1 MERSD
6 GTSAAVAGGVGVAP
20 HRVDGVTV
28 THDEKVVRE
37 FSKQAAG
44 FADPRL
50 NTGFTLH
57 LERLVRFM
65 EPELDLDD
73 VVLEV
78 AAGTG
83 MVSRAIARRVRHAT
97 ALDLT
102 PAMLEEGKREAD
114 HAGLVN
120 VTFTH
125 GDATALPY
133 LDRSF
138 TLVVTRFSLHQVADA
153 EAVVREMA
161 RVSRPGAAVI
171 IADIVRPE
179 GLDGDPDRIER
190 LRDPSHGTLLTADAI
205 RGLLADAGTEPK
217 RSDTFDFV
225 RPVAPWLEFS
235 QTPGDVA
242 AQIRRELEEELAGG
256 PATGMRPALVD
267 GELHFTHTLHFHHA
281 IAG

>member
-1 MERSD
+1 M
-6 GTSAAVAGGVGVAP
+6 
-20 HRVDGVTV
+20 TV

-44 FADPRL
+44 FADPSR
-50 NTGFTLH
+50 NGAFTRH
-57 LERLVRFM
+57 LDRLVRFV
-65 EPELDLDD
+65 EPELDLED

-83 MVSRAIARRVRHAT
+83 IVSRAIARRVRHVT

-102 PAMLEEGKREAD
+102 PAMLAEGKRGAD
-114 HAGLVN
+114 RDGLTN

-138 TLVVTRFSLHQVADA
+138 TLVMTRFSLHQTADPA
-153 EAVVREMA
+153 AVVAEMA
-161 RVSRPGAAVI
+161 RVSRPGAALVV
-171 IADIVRPE
+171 ADLVRPE
-179 GLDGDPDRIER
+179 GAEGDPDRIER
-190 LRDPSHGTLLTADAI
+190 LRDPSHGTVLTEARIADLVA
-205 RGLLADAGTEPK
+205 AAGAEVKRTE
-217 RSDTFDFV
+217 TFDHV
-225 RPVAPWLEFS
+225 RPLDPWLEFS
-235 QTPGDVA
+235 GTPAEAA

-256 PATGMRPALVD
+256 PATGMRPSVMD
-267 GELHFTHTLHFHHA
+267 GVLHFTHTLLFQQA

>member
-1 MERSD
+1 M
-6 GTSAAVAGGVGVAP
+6 A
-20 HRVDGVTV
+20 V

-50 NTGFTLH
+50 NVAFTRH

-65 EPELDLDD
+65 EPELDLED

-83 MVSRAIARRVRHAT
+83 IVSRAIARRVRHVT

-102 PAMLEEGKREAD
+102 PAMLAEGKRDAD
-114 HAGLVN
+114 HAGLMN
-120 VTFTH
+120 VTFTR

-138 TLVVTRFSLHQVADA
+138 TLVVTRFSLHQVADP
-153 EAVVREMA
+153 EAVVTEMA
-161 RVSRPGAAVI
+161 RVSRPGAALI
-171 IADIVRPE
+171 IADLVRPD

-190 LRDPSHGTLLTADAI
+190 LRDPSHGTALTEERI
-205 RGLLADAGTEPK
+205 AGFVTAAGAEVK
-217 RSDTFDFV
+217 RAERFDYV
-225 RPVAPWLEFS
+225 RPLDPWLEFA
-235 QTPGDVA
+235 QTPPDDA
-242 AQIRRELEEELAGG
+242 AQIRRELEDELAGG
-256 PATGMRPALVD
+256 PPTGMRPSRTDD
-267 GELHFTHTLHFHHA
+267 GVLHFTHSYLFQQA

>member
-1 MERSD
+1 M
-6 GTSAAVAGGVGVAP
+6 
-20 HRVDGVTV
+20 

-50 NTGFTLH
+50 NVALTLH
-57 LERLVRFM
+57 MDRLVRFM
-65 EPELDLDD
+65 EPELDLED

-83 MVSRAIARRVRHAT
+83 LVSRAIARRVRHVT

-102 PAMLEEGKREAD
+102 PAMLAEGKRAVD
-114 HAGLVN
+114 RCGVTN

-125 GDATALPY
+125 GDATVLPY

-138 TLVVTRFSLHQVADA
+138 TLVVTRFSLHQVADPA
-153 EAVVREMA
+153 AVVKEMV

-171 IADIVRPE
+171 IADLVRPD

-190 LRDPSHGTLLTADAI
+190 LRDPSHGTLLTEDGIAALVGAAGAEVKRTDRFDVI
-205 RGLLADAGTEPK
+205 RPLG
-217 RSDTFDFV
+217 
-225 RPVAPWLEFS
+225 PWLELA
-235 QTPGDVA
+235 QTPADTA
-242 AQIRRELEEELAGG
+242 ALIRREFEDELTGG
-256 PATGMRPALVD
+256 PATGMRPSRVD
-267 GELHFTHTLHFHHA
+267 GELCFTHSYLFQHA